1 MIDTPRPYEESGPI
15 QVARSSFTAHRFAI
29 VAPDGE
35 PVTDYD
41 VEHERRMHT
50 AAFTE
55 IVGGASPPAGEVH
68 NGNGADHAH

>member
-15 QVARSSFTAHRFAI
+15 QVARSSFTAHGSRSS
-29 VAPDGE
+29 PRTE